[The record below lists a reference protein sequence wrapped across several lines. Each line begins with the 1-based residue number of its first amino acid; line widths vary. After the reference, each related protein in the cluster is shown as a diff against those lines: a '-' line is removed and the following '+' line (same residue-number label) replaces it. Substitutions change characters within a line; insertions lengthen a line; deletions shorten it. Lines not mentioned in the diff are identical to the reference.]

1 MRNTKRAKLAEWI
14 AERQPSQIGT
24 EDLAALKEALAPVSE
39 NYLRKL
45 LRESGAPLAP
55 MVDGV
60 RQSSL
65 DELESS
71 LLALLAE
78 YESGGGARQREVRN
92 LVITAKDHARWT
104 HKEENR
110 LWLTTWLENPSLFPI
125 WAKLRKEILAGSSSR
140 P

>member
-24 EDLAALKEALAPVSE
+24 EELAALKDALAPVSE

-78 YESGGGARQREVRN
+78 YESGGGAHQREVRN

-104 HKEENR
+104 HKEENL
-110 LWLTTWLENPSLFPI
+110 LWLTNWLENPSLFPA
-125 WAKLRKEILAGSSSR
+125 WVKLRKEFLAGGRAR